1 MKLQII
7 QLEAYDDVISV
18 RDRLSFVNT
27 ERVLLVWP
35 RHGQILKR
43 KIDLVLIQREAARRG
58 ARLAL
63 VTSQPDVIDHAADLN
78 ISAFGSV
85 AASQRAAWKHPVN
98 KVFVDRSDRPDNAPD
113 PYELMLAASR
123 LKAVTPRERERQR
136 ITRIVVAS
144 VLVLVL
150 LVTAF
155 IVGPSADVI
164 VAPAQGQIDTTV
176 RLTADPSIATVDVE
190 AGHIPATLLVIDIQT
205 QASIPTTSSVDVPN
219 TLASGVVV
227 FTNQTGTPVFVP
239 AGTVVTS
246 IGSRPV
252 RFRTTADVTVEGG
265 VGQTAEATI
274 EATQDSGGPAG
285 NIEANLIVN
294 VEGPLSKSVSV
305 RNPEATRGGTIRQQ
319 GIVTKDD
326 ADNLLILAREKIR
339 QMSVAEFNTR
349 LTGTQFIAADS
360 IKLIEERP
368 EWTSYSAFVGDP
380 ADSLTLTLRARV
392 QALVID
398 EQLARQVVWANLAA
412 KVPPGSQLSALTN
425 NCCTRGPVQATGDR
439 NQATFLMSAFGSVS
453 VSINPESVRQ
463 RIAGA
468 SVHDALNILERDWLL
483 DPRRPPQILVWP
495 GLWGRLPVLSIRINV
510 RVLDS

>member
-35 RHGQILKR
+35 RHGQILRR
-43 KIDLVLIQREAARRG
+43 KLDLVLIQREAARRKT
-58 ARLAL
+58 RLAL

-78 ISAFGSV
+78 ISAFESV
-85 AASQRAAWKHPVN
+85 TASQRAAWKRPVN

-113 PYELMLAASR
+113 PYELMLTASR

-144 VLVLVL
+144 VLALVL
-150 LVTAF
+150 LATTV
-155 IVGPSADVI
+155 IVGPSADVTL
-164 VAPAQGQIDTTV
+164 APAQGQIDTTV
-176 RLTADPSIATVDVE
+176 RLTADPTIATVDVE

-205 QASIPTTSSVDVPN
+205 QASIPTTDSVDVPN

-227 FTNQTGTPVFVP
+227 FTNQIGTPVFVP

-246 IGSRPV
+246 IGTRPM
-252 RFRTTADVTVEGG
+252 RFRTTADVTVGGG

-285 NIEANLIVN
+285 NIEADLIIN

-319 GIVTKDD
+319 GIVTQAD
-326 ADNLLILAREKIR
+326 ADNLLILAREKTR
-339 QMSVAEFNTR
+339 QTSVAEFNTR
-349 LTGTQFIAADS
+349 LTPTQFIAPDS
-360 IKLIEERP
+360 IKIIEERP
-368 EWTSYSAFVGDP
+368 EWTSYSAFVGDY

-398 EQLARQVVWANLAA
+398 EQLARQAARANLAA
-412 KVPPGSQLSALTN
+412 KVPPGSQLSETISF
-425 NCCTRGPVQATGDR
+425 TRGPVQATGDKG
-439 NQATFLMSAFGSVS
+439 QVTFLMSASGSVS
-453 VSINPESVRQ
+453 VAINPERVRQ

-468 SVHDALNILERDWLL
+468 SVNDALNILERDWLL
-483 DPRRPPQILVWP
+483 DPRRPPQIQVWP
-495 GLWGRLPVLSIRINV
+495 GLWGRLPVLPVRINV
-510 RVLDS
+510 RVLES